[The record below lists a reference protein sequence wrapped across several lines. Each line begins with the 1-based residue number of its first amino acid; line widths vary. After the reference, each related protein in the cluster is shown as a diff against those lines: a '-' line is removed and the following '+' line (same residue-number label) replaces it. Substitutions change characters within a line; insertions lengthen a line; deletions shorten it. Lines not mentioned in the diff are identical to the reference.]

1 MNFTLVERAAK
12 IQADLQNLP
21 SATIRQ
27 HKQFFDDVWTLC
39 AAVIDGDASS
49 DGGQSVPPSLLQ

>member
-12 IQADLQNLP
+12 VQADLQNLP
-21 SATIRQ
+21 PATIRQ

-39 AAVIDGDASS
+39 AAVIDADASS
-49 DGGQSVPPSLLQ
+49 DGGSVPPSLLQ